1 MEHES
6 DEVKFE
12 HHKRLIQI
20 TVGAAFA
27 GCNLVEKSVDAG
39 VAFRARDFGI
49 GAMYS
54 LEVARPVLVDS
65 RADGEIE
72 EALTQAIRL
81 MQENPVGRPL
91 PALSQADAN
100 GFEPDAQLVQDD
112 HNPRLAPSTFFEPE
126 GNGSAS

>member
-27 GCNLVEKSVDAG
+27 GCNLVEKSVDDG
-39 VAFRARDFGI
+39 VAFRVRDFGI

-54 LEVARPVLVDS
+54 LEVARPVLVGS

-72 EALTQAIRL
+72 DALPQAIRL
-81 MQENPVGRPL
+81 MQENPGRVVM
-91 PALSQADAN
+91 LSSPGSVISSWLKGD
-100 GFEPDAQLVQDD
+100 G
-112 HNPRLAPSTFFEPE
+112 
-126 GNGSAS
+126 GNL